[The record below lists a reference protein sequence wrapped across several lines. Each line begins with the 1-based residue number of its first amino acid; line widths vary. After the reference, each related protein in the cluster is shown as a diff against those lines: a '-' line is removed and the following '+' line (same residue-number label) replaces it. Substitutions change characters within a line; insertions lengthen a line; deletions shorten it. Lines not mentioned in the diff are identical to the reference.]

1 MTDKELHKLK
11 RPELLDLL
19 LYMRKEID
27 RLQEENEHLKKQ
39 NEVLENNREI
49 LEKIFN
55 AVRPESEKESDN
67 EEKNT

>member
-19 LYMRKEID
+19 FYMRKELD
-27 RLQEENEHLKKQ
+27 ELQAENESLKKQ
-39 NEVLENNREI
+39 IENSEHNREL

-55 AVRPESEKESDN
+55 AVCPESEKESG
-67 EEKNT
+67 T

>member
-19 LYMRKEID
+19 FYMRKEID
-27 RLQEENEHLKKQ
+27 RLQEENEQLKKI
-39 NEVLENNREI
+39 NENSENNREM

-55 AVRPESEKESDN
+55 AVCPESKKESSN

>member
-11 RPELLDLL
+11 RADLFELL

-27 RLQEENEHLKKQ
+27 RLQEENESLKKK
-39 NEVLENNREI
+39 NETLEHNHEI

-55 AVRPESEKESDN
+55 AVCPKSEKESGN